1 MTSNSCQLVLLVEA
15 LAFAARKHHGQTR
28 KDAAGTPY
36 LYHPIEVARVLA
48 VEAGV
53 DEVATLQA
61 ALLHDTLEDTQTTQE
76 ELVRH
81 FGLEVAGLVAEV
93 TDDPSL
99 PSAERKRVQR
109 QQAPSKSAR
118 AALIRAADKTCNLRD
133 VVARPPHD
141 WSLERK
147 QQYFDWAKSV
157 VDALPPLP
165 PRLRA
170 SFDAAFASRP
180 Q

>member
-1 MTSNSCQLVLLVEA
+1 M
-15 LAFAARKHHGQTR
+15 
-28 KDAAGTPY
+28 
-36 LYHPIEVARVLA
+36 
-48 VEAGV
+48 
-53 DEVATLQA
+53 
-61 ALLHDTLEDTQTTQE
+61 
-76 ELVRH
+76 
-81 FGLEVAGLVAEV
+81 AEV

-99 PSAERKRVQR
+99 SSAERKRVQR

-133 VVARPPHD
+133 VVARPPQD

-165 PRLRA
+165 RRLRA
-170 SFDAAFASRP
+170 AFDAAFASRP